1 MQGPAAERPFFQL
14 QVCVLEGVFRRDKA
28 SHLGDAEMFKRILV
42 PLDGSE
48 IAEGVLPVVKA
59 EAHCHG
65 ATVVLIRV
73 IAPFR
78 SSLMMVP
85 SLLEQANAQA
95 LTIVERYL
103 QDVAERLRSEGLEVE
118 TRIERGPPAER
129 ILDVAEGEGCD
140 LIIIGSHGETGAMRW
155 RFGGVAFKI
164 VKSKTPMAVMIVT
177 T

>member
-1 MQGPAAERPFFQL
+1 
-14 QVCVLEGVFRRDKA
+14 
-28 SHLGDAEMFKRILV
+28 MFKRVLV

-59 EAHCHG
+59 EAQCHG

-95 LTIVERYL
+95 RAIGEEYL
-103 QDVAERLRSEGLEVE
+103 RDVAERLRSEGIKVE
-118 TRIERGPPAER
+118 TRIEWGPPAQQ
-129 ILDVAEGEGCD
+129 ILEVAERDGCD

-164 VKSKTPMAVMIVT
+164 VKAKTAIAVMIVT

>member
-1 MQGPAAERPFFQL
+1 
-14 QVCVLEGVFRRDKA
+14 
-28 SHLGDAEMFKRILV
+28 MFKRVLV

-59 EAHCHG
+59 EAQCHG

-95 LTIVERYL
+95 LAIGEEYL
-103 QDVAERLRSEGLEVE
+103 RDVAERLRSEGIKVE
-118 TRIERGPPAER
+118 TRIEWGPPAQQ
-129 ILDVAEGEGCD
+129 ILEVAESDGCD
-140 LIIIGSHGETGAMRW
+140 LIIIGSHGETGGMRW

-164 VKSKTPMAVMIVT
+164 VKAKTAIAVMIVT

>member
-1 MQGPAAERPFFQL
+1 
-14 QVCVLEGVFRRDKA
+14 
-28 SHLGDAEMFKRILV
+28 MFKRILV

-48 IAEGVLPVVKA
+48 IAEGVLPVVETGA
-59 EAHCHG
+59 QCHG

-118 TRIERGPPAER
+118 TRIERGPPAQC
-129 ILDVAEGEGCD
+129 ILDVAESDGCD
-140 LIIIGSHGETGAMRW
+140 LIIIGSHGETGGMRW

-164 VKSKTPMAVMIVT
+164 VKAKTAIAVMIVT

>member
-1 MQGPAAERPFFQL
+1 
-14 QVCVLEGVFRRDKA
+14 
-28 SHLGDAEMFKRILV
+28 MFKRILV

-59 EAHCHG
+59 EAQCHG
-65 ATVVLIRV
+65 STVVLIRV

-95 LTIVERYL
+95 MAIVEEYL
-103 QDVAERLRSEGLEVE
+103 NDVSERLRSEGLDVE
-118 TRIERGPPAER
+118 ARIERGPPAQR
-129 ILDVAEGEGCD
+129 ILELAEGDGCD
-140 LIIIGSHGETGAMRW
+140 LIIIGSHGETGEMRW

-164 VKSKTPMAVMIVT
+164 VKAKTSCAVMIVT